1 MYIQFKETIDDIDNY
16 DIIHEGE
23 YSIDF
28 RYISV
33 SVNNKDKEIVLN
45 GFYPALASIDEEY
58 FFSIIKLIN
67 DMIIKPLENEG
78 YRVPLGPRGSFGNIC
93 YMHWKTRII

>member
-16 DIIHEGE
+16 DIVHEGE

-33 SVNNKDKEIVLN
+33 SVNNKNKEIVLN

-58 FFSIIKLIN
+58 FFSIIK
-67 DMIIKPLENEG
+67 
-78 YRVPLGPRGSFGNIC
+78 
-93 YMHWKTRII
+93 

>member
-1 MYIQFKETIDDIDNY
+1 MYIQFKETINDTDNY
-16 DIIHEGE
+16 DVVHEGE

-28 RYISV
+28 GCISV
-33 SVNNKDKEIVLN
+33 SVKNKYKEIVLN

-67 DMIIKPLENEG
+67 DMIIKPLEDEG
-78 YRVPLGPRGSFGNIC
+78 YRVPLGPCGSFGNVC